1 MGFYKPI
8 RMGSLVLPGNVFL
21 APVAGYSDR
30 AFRTICVEQ
39 GADFT
44 YTELVSSEA
53 LVRGVAKTD
62 LLLRRGENEERYAIQ
77 LFGADPETLA
87 RATALLAPYKPSVV
101 DINCGCPVP
110 KVIKTGAGSALLRDP
125 PLLGRIVSAVV
136 QASEASLGA
145 APVTVKIRSGWDKD
159 SINYRE
165 TARVAVEAGA
175 AAVALHARTRSQLYE
190 GKADWSHIAD
200 LASRL
205 GVPVIGSGDLWKAE
219 SAERMFRET
228 GCQAV
233 MFARGAMGNPFV
245 FAETRTLLVQGSYI
259 PVTPAVRIATGF
271 RQLQLLSVDVGETA
285 ACREMRKHFCAYT
298 KGFNGASVLREKL
311 VHAETIAEYKTLLIE
326 AGVLAPNPLDA

>member
-1 MGFYKPI
+1 MGFYKPTRI
-8 RMGSLVLPGNVFL
+8 GPLVLPGNVFL

-62 LLLRRGENEERYAIQ
+62 LLLERGENEERYAIQ
-77 LFGADPETLA
+77 LFGVDPETMA
-87 RATALLAPYKPSVV
+87 RAAALLAPYKPSVV

-110 KVIKTGAGSALLRDP
+110 KVIKTGAGSALLRNP
-125 PLLGRIVSAVV
+125 ALLGRIVSAVV
-136 QASEASLGA
+136 RASEASLGA
-145 APVTVKIRSGWDKD
+145 APVTVKIRSGWDGD

-165 TARVAVEAGA
+165 IARVAVEAGA

-200 LASRL
+200 LVSRL
-205 GVPVIGSGDLWKAE
+205 GLPVIGSGDLWTPE

-233 MFARGAMGNPFV
+233 MFARGAMGNPFI
-245 FAETRTLLVQGSYI
+245 FAETRSLLVQGSY
-259 PVTPAVRIATGF
+259 TPMPPTARIAAGF
-271 RQLQLLSVDVGETA
+271 RQLRLLSADVGEA
-285 ACREMRKHFCAYT
+285 VACREMRKHFCAYT
-298 KGFNGASVLREKL
+298 KGLSGGAALREKL
-311 VHAETIAEYKTLLIE
+311 VHAETISEYKTLLIE
-326 AGVLAPNPLDA
+326 AGALALNPLDA

>member
-8 RMGSLVLPGNVFL
+8 RIGSLDLPGNVFL

-30 AFRTICVEQ
+30 AFRVICVEQ

-53 LVRGVAKTD
+53 LVRGVGKTD

-77 LFGADPETLA
+77 LFGSDPETMA
-87 RATALLAPYKPSVV
+87 RATALLVPYKPSVV

-110 KVIKTGAGSALLRDP
+110 KVIKTGAGAALLRNP
-125 PLLGRIVSAVV
+125 ALLGRIVEAVV
-136 QASEASLGA
+136 RASENVLGA
-145 APVTVKIRSGWDKD
+145 APVTVKIRSGWDGD

-165 TARVAVEAGA
+165 TARAAVDAGA
-175 AAVALHARTRSQLYE
+175 AAVALHARTRSQVYE

-205 GVPVIGSGDLWKAE
+205 RVPVIGSGDLWKPEA
-219 SAERMFRET
+219 AERMFRET

-233 MFARGAMGNPFV
+233 MFARGAMGNPFI
-245 FAETRTLLVQGSYI
+245 FAETRALLVHGSYT
-259 PVTPAVRIATGF
+259 PVASTVRIATGF
-271 RQLQLLSVDVGETA
+271 RQLRLLSADVGEA
-285 ACREMRKHFCAYT
+285 VACKEMRKHFCAYT
-298 KGFNGASVLREKL
+298 KGLSGGAALREKL
-311 VHAETIAEYKTLLIE
+311 VHAESIDEYKTLLEE
-326 AGVLAPNPLDA
+326 AGALALNPLDA